1 MRRSDSPIHIPALAR
16 TEGRLMSIIGFPL
29 LLIPLAVCNIVIFM
43 MPGVAFDAPLATVRL
58 LSGTKW
64 SLTIGDLLVSL
75 GALLLLLEVIKAG
88 RPGAKYVTDHLL
100 SLLVFAAAIGE
111 FVMLPQFGI
120 STVFLLA
127 MLALVDFLAGVALRH
142 RRSRRAAAQARAS
155 AAAAAPAPDKVLAN
169 EIGSPSEIARPS
181 AVADAASPEIAS
193 PELQP
198 AADPNRPAPPP
209 TNSKI

>member
-1 MRRSDSPIHIPALAR
+1 
-16 TEGRLMSIIGFPL
+16 MSIIGFPL

-43 MPGVAFDAPLATVRL
+43 MPGVAFDAPVATIRL
-58 LSGTKW
+58 LSGTRW
-64 SLTIGDLLVSL
+64 SLTIGDLLVSF

-142 RRSRRAAAQARAS
+142 RRSRRAAAAAQAPAAEPV
-155 AAAAAPAPDKVLAN
+155 AAAIAPEPDPVLAN
-169 EIGSPSEIARPS
+169 E
-181 AVADAASPEIAS
+181 AVPPESTVAEAASPEIAS

-198 AADPNRPAPPP
+198 AADPNRTTPPP
-209 TNSKI
+209 TDSKI

>member
-1 MRRSDSPIHIPALAR
+1 
-16 TEGRLMSIIGFPL
+16 MSIIGFPL

-58 LSGTKW
+58 LSGASW

-120 STVFLLA
+120 STVFLPA
-127 MLALVDFLAGVALRH
+127 MLALVDFFAGIALRH
-142 RRSRRAAAQARAS
+142 RRSRRAAAAAQVRAGE

-169 EIGSPSEIARPS
+169 ENIPPDS
-181 AVADAASPEIAS
+181 AVADAASPRIAS

-198 AADPNRPAPPP
+198 AAEPNRPAPPANP
-209 TNSKI
+209 GTDTKHP

>member
-1 MRRSDSPIHIPALAR
+1 
-16 TEGRLMSIIGFPL
+16 MSIIGFPL

-58 LSGTKW
+58 LSGTTW

-120 STVFLLA
+120 STVFLLG
-127 MLALVDFLAGVALRH
+127 MLALVDFFAGVALRH
-142 RRSRRAAAQARAS
+142 RRSRRAVV
-155 AAAAAPAPDKVLAN
+155 AAAAPAAASAAPETN
-169 EIGSPSEIARPS
+169 EASVSEVAPSVP
-181 AVADAASPEIAS
+181 VTDTASPEIAS

-198 AADPNRPAPPP
+198 AADPNRPATPPG
-209 TNSKI
+209 NSKL

>member
-1 MRRSDSPIHIPALAR
+1 
-16 TEGRLMSIIGFPL
+16 MSIIGFPL

-58 LSGTKW
+58 LSGTRW

-127 MLALVDFLAGVALRH
+127 MLALVDFFAGIALRH
-142 RRSRRAAAQARAS
+142 RRARRTAV
-155 AAAAAPAPDKVLAN
+155 AAPARAVEPAAATVSPEPDPVLTN
-169 EIGSPSEIARPS
+169 EISPPEAT
-181 AVADAASPEIAS
+181 VTDAASPEIAS

-198 AADPNRPAPPP
+198 AETDRPTTTPGNPK
-209 TNSKI
+209 T

>member
-1 MRRSDSPIHIPALAR
+1 
-16 TEGRLMSIIGFPL
+16 MSIIGFPL

-43 MPGVAFDAPLATVRL
+43 MPGVAFDAPVATVRL
-58 LSGTKW
+58 LSGTRW
-64 SLTIGDLLVSL
+64 SLTIGDLLISL

-127 MLALVDFLAGVALRH
+127 MLALVDFLAGIALRH
-142 RRSRRAAAQARAS
+142 RRSRRAAV
-155 AAAAAPAPDKVLAN
+155 AAPA
-169 EIGSPSEIARPS
+169 R
-181 AVADAASPEIAS
+181 AVEPA
-193 PELQP
+193 P
-198 AADPNRPAPPP
+198 AATTSRAGDADRNHLASGSRRKYRLARDRVPRTAARRRDRPAGAAAR
-209 TNSKI
+209 

>member
-1 MRRSDSPIHIPALAR
+1 
-16 TEGRLMSIIGFPL
+16 MSIIGFPL

-43 MPGVAFDAPLATVRL
+43 MPGVSFDAPVATVRL
-58 LSGTKW
+58 LSGTDW
-64 SLTIGDLLVSL
+64 SLTIRDLLVSL

-111 FVMLPQFGI
+111 FVMLPPFGI

-127 MLALVDFLAGVALRH
+127 MLALVDFFAGIALRH
-142 RRSRRAAAQARAS
+142 RRVRRAAV
-155 AAAAAPAPDKVLAN
+155 AAPPRPAAPAAATIAPEPDEVVVNQPLP
-169 EIGSPSEIARPS
+169 PSS
-181 AVADAASPEIAS
+181 AVAEAPSPEIAS

-198 AADPNRPAPPP
+198 AAEPNRPATPPP
-209 TNSKI
+209 HSKT

>member
-1 MRRSDSPIHIPALAR
+1 
-16 TEGRLMSIIGFPL
+16 MSIIGFPL

-43 MPGVAFDAPLATVRL
+43 MPGVDFDAPLATVRL
-58 LSGTKW
+58 LSGTTW
-64 SLTIGDLLVSL
+64 SLTIRDLLVSL

-100 SLLVFAAAIGE
+100 SLLVFVAAIGE

-127 MLALVDFLAGVALRH
+127 LLALVDFLAGVALRP
-142 RRSRRAAAQARAS
+142 RRTRRAAVASPPRAAKP
-155 AAAAAPAPDKVLAN
+155 AAEPVTPAPDQAAAN
-169 EIGSPSEIARPS
+169 EIAAPEP
-181 AVADAASPEIAS
+181 AVADPASPEIVS

-198 AADPNRPAPPP
+198 AADPNRPAPPT
-209 TNSKI
+209 TNSKL

>member
-1 MRRSDSPIHIPALAR
+1 
-16 TEGRLMSIIGFPL
+16 MSIIGFPL

-58 LSGTKW
+58 LSGASW

-127 MLALVDFLAGVALRH
+127 MLALVDFLAGIALRH
-142 RRSRRAAAQARAS
+142 RRSRRAAVAAPARAVEP
-155 AAAAAPAPDKVLAN
+155 AAAATAPEPETPIETTPPQAAAGN
-169 EIGSPSEIARPS
+169 T
-181 AVADAASPEIAS
+181 ASPEIVS

-198 AADPNRPAPPP
+198 AAETDRPASPPA
-209 TNSKI
+209 NSKT

>member
-1 MRRSDSPIHIPALAR
+1 
-16 TEGRLMSIIGFPL
+16 
-29 LLIPLAVCNIVIFM
+29 
-43 MPGVAFDAPLATVRL
+43 MPGVAFDAPLAAVRL
-58 LSGTKW
+58 LSGITW

-127 MLALVDFLAGVALRH
+127 MLALVDFFAGVALRH
-142 RRSRRAAAQARAS
+142 RRPRRARVAAVAPAAKPPAPEVTQTSAS
-155 AAAAAPAPDKVLAN
+155 EAAPSLPVT
-169 EIGSPSEIARPS
+169 
-181 AVADAASPEIAS
+181 DAASPEIAS

-198 AADPNRPAPPP
+198 AADPNRPATPPS
-209 TNSKI
+209 N